1 MGGHIHKAL
10 RIQKIGEWSG
20 RAAGKARTGAEV
32 TKIVNLFV
40 NGVRSRITTRYCCLC
55 ACLVSKDTI
64 QPDVVGIAS
73 RELAALGLGRPCK
86 QVSLRTDVSLRTARS
101 AT

>member
-1 MGGHIHKAL
+1 MRLAGQSRDLA
-10 RIQKIGEWSG
+10 G
-20 RAAGKARTGAEV
+20 RARISGGV
-32 TKIVNLFV
+32 TKIVNRTL
-40 NGVRSRITTRYCCLC
+40 NDGHARIARRYSCLC

-73 RELAALGLGRPCK
+73 HRLAALGFGRPRK
-86 QVSLRTDVSLRTARS
+86 PVSLRTDVSLRTARS

>member
-1 MGGHIHKAL
+1 MRLADQSRDL
-10 RIQKIGEWSG
+10 TSR
-20 RAAGKARTGAEV
+20 ARTSAGS
-32 TKIVNLFV
+32 TKIVNHTL
-40 NGVRSRITTRYCCLC
+40 NGVRACITQCYSCLC

-73 RELAALGLGRPCK
+73 HRLAALGLGRPRK
-86 QVSLRTDVSLRTARS
+86 PVSLRTDASLRTARS

>member
-1 MGGHIHKAL
+1 VI
-10 RIQKIGEWSG
+10 G
-20 RAAGKARTGAEV
+20 RAASKAKTGTEV
-32 TKIVNLFV
+32 TKIVKLIV
-40 NGVRSRITTRYCCLC
+40 NSVRARITTRYCCLC

-73 RELAALGLGRPCK
+73 RGLTALGLGRPRK

-101 AT
+101 AI